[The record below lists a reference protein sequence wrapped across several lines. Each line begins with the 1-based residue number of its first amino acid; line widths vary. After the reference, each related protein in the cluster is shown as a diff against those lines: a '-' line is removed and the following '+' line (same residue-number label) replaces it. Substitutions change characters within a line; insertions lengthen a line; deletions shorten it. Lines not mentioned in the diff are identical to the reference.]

1 MSYKFIDLFAGIGG
15 FRIGMERAGFEC
27 VFSSEIDEHACKM
40 YEANFKED
48 PYCDITKLD
57 PNDIPEFDV
66 LVGGF
71 PCQAFS
77 ISGKQK
83 GFYDKT
89 RGTLFFDI
97 LRILDKKKPKAFILE
112 NVKNLETHDK
122 GRTMTIIIDSLTDLG
137 YTVTYRVLNA
147 KDFGVPQNRERV
159 IIVGSLEGKY
169 FTFDNLEKNP
179 VHSMKDFLDSTG
191 EFEYLKEDEYTLIDK
206 KYVKRQASDL
216 IFVGYRN
223 KKLRRVGVREGTE
236 HLSRVH
242 KQPNRIYSIE
252 GVHPTFSAQEM
263 SGRYFIY
270 DGKSVRKLTIDECY
284 RFMGFPEDFIKIGPI
299 GKLYERIGNSICV
312 NMVES
317 LAKELKNMLD
327 NDINSNDPNQILEQL
342 YSEAQLKDITKKY
355 PLDDEKKQ
363 WVNTIVNYEETFKGV
378 YTVLITSL
386 VYKLIHPEQDVR
398 LHKKS
403 LPNGYSGRSFD
414 TKYVTPFLKRKRF
427 LGAMKE
433 SGWLTRSLEQNHPF
447 DLDFP
452 GRINSKEVKNAFL
465 NILNDIEVF
474 KSDPKPY
481 IINIMAKSIE
491 EKARKTVV
499 LINPVEKESKLSIN
513 EIMSILEQHFNERYT
528 SRGASILPVV
538 AFYAIYKCLIDE
550 LVRYQGKKLDKLA
563 SHYSS
568 DKSSKNAGDIVVRNP
583 DDSLYE
589 VVEIKFDREI
599 DLYTI
604 DDAYNKIKP
613 TTIQRYYILSTIDP
627 TLEDRKVFKNMTD
640 QILEEHGC
648 QVIINGLM
656 KTLNYYLRLIK
667 DTDVFIKYYIEGL
680 NEHPEINHEHLIAWN
695 RLFKID

>member
-15 FRIGMERAGFEC
+15 FRVGMERAGFKC

-40 YEANFKED
+40 YEANFNEN
-48 PYCDITKLD
+48 PYCDITKLN
-57 PNDIPEFDV
+57 PNDIPDFDV
-66 LVGGF
+66 LVAGF

-77 ISGKQK
+77 ISGRQE

-97 LRILDKKKPKAFILE
+97 LRILDARRPKAFVLE
-112 NVKNLETHDK
+112 NVKNLEKHDK
-122 GRTMTIIIDSLTDLG
+122 GRTMTVIIDSLTALG
-137 YTVTYRVLNA
+137 YTVTYKVLNA

-159 IIVGSLEGKY
+159 IIIGSLEGKY
-169 FTFDNLEKNP
+169 FDFDKLEKNP
-179 VHSMKDFLDSTG
+179 VHSMRGFLDSKG
-191 EFEYLKEDEYTLIDK
+191 DFEYLNEDEYTLIDK
-206 KYVKRQASDL
+206 KYVKRQPTDL

-223 KKLRRVGVREGTE
+223 KKLRQVGVREGTE

-242 KQPNRIYSIE
+242 KQPNRIYSID
-252 GVHPTFSAQEM
+252 GVHPTFSAQET

-270 DGKSVRKLTIDECY
+270 DGKSVRKLTINECY

-317 LAKELKNMLD
+317 IARELKHMLD
-327 NDINSNDPNQILEQL
+327 NGINSQDPNQILEEL
-342 YSEAQLKDITKKY
+342 YSEAQLENIKERY
-355 PLDDEKKQ
+355 PLDEDHEQ
-363 WVNTIVNYEETFKGV
+363 WVNTIVSHEETFKGV
-378 YTVLITSL
+378 YTVLLSSL
-386 VYKLIHPEQDVR
+386 VYKYIHPEQDVR
-398 LHKKS
+398 YHKKS

-447 DLDFP
+447 DLNFP
-452 GRINSKEVKNAFL
+452 GRINSNEVKTAFL
-465 NILNDIEVF
+465 NILNEIEFYKV
-474 KSDPKPY
+474 DPKPF

-491 EKARKTVV
+491 EKIRKSVV
-499 LINPVEKESKLSIN
+499 LVNPIEKESKLTIN
-513 EIMSILEQHFNERYT
+513 EIMSFLNQHFNERYT

-538 AFYAIYKCLIDE
+538 AFYAIYKCLMEE
-550 LVRYQGKKLDKLA
+550 LERYKGKKLDKLA

-568 DKSSKNAGDIVVRNP
+568 DRSSKNAGDIVVRNS

-599 DLYTI
+599 DTLTI
-604 DDAYNKIKP
+604 DDAYKKIKS
-613 TTIQRYYILSTIDP
+613 TTIQRYYILSTIEP
-627 TLEDRKVFKNMTD
+627 TPEERRVFEKITD
-640 QILEEHGC
+640 KILQEHGC

-656 KTLNYYLRLIK
+656 KTLYYYLRLIK
-667 DTDVFIKYYIEGL
+667 NTDLFIQYYIEAL
-680 NEHPEINHEHLIAWN
+680 DEHPEINHEHLIAWN
-695 RLFKID
+695 RLFK